1 MRTRLIAGAI
11 AVVLAAAGTV
21 LVLSYVR
28 GADARAMSGLDTV
41 EVLIADAPIAAGTP
55 AADLASLVVTKEL
68 PANAVL
74 PSGITS
80 LDQLAGDQALVALE
94 PGEQLLTGKFGP
106 PVTASSDQVVIPP
119 ELQQVTVLLELQRA
133 MGGQIKA
140 GDTVGM
146 FLSFKDT
153 AGVQYSHLTAQ
164 KVLVTRVQQA
174 ASADA
179 AASGAPAAGTST
191 ASASSSA
198 AIAPTTAPEAPPPAS
213 LTESLLITVAT
224 TAAIAEKIVF
234 TAEFGSIWLSD
245 EPASAVED
253 PTQVVVGT
261 QVFQ

>member
-41 EVLIADAPIAAGTP
+41 EVLVADAPIAAGTSG
-55 AADLASLVVTKEL
+55 ADLASLVVTKEL

-74 PSGITS
+74 PNGVTS
-80 LDQLAGDQALVALE
+80 LDQLASDQALVALE

-106 PVTASSDQVVIPP
+106 PLSPVAEQIAIAQ
-119 ELQQVTVLLELQRA
+119 EFQQVTVLLELQRA

-174 ASADA
+174 ASTDA
-179 AASGAPAAGTST
+179 AAAGTS
-191 ASASSSA
+191 SASPPSTA
-198 AIAPTTAPEAPPPAS
+198 ANAPTTAPSAPPPAS

>member
-1 MRTRLIAGAI
+1 MKTRLIAGAI
-11 AVVLAAAGTV
+11 AVVLAATGTV

-74 PSGITS
+74 PNGITS

-106 PVTASSDQVVIPP
+106 PVTAVSEEVVVPP
-119 ELQQVTVLLELQRA
+119 EFQQVTVLLELKQA
-133 MGGQIKA
+133 MGGQVKA

-146 FLSFKDT
+146 FLSFKDSN
-153 AGVQYSHLTAQ
+153 GVQYSHLTAQ

-174 ASADA
+174 ASTDTA
-179 AASGAPAAGTST
+179 AAGTSS
-191 ASASSSA
+191 ASAPSSA